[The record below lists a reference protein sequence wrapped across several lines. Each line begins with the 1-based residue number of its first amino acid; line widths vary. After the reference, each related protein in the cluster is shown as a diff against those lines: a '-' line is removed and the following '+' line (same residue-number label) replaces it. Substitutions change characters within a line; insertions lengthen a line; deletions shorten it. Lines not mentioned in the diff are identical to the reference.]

1 MLRPVQLPSGAGG
14 GPESGGAVGAE
25 PTVRGAAWAEPGVD
39 GNHFQHPAGDHDP
52 YGVLCLQAHSASM
65 TAEQASSSTSVWEQV
80 NLCCTRVSGEVGIR
94 TFLLGN
100 ALWSG
105 QLVNAK

>member
-1 MLRPVQLPSGAGG
+1 MLPPVQLPSRAGG
-14 GPESGGAVGAE
+14 GPESGGVVGAE

-39 GNHFQHPAGDHDP
+39 GNHSQHPAGDHDP
-52 YGVLCLQAHSASM
+52 YGILCLQAHSASM
-65 TAEQASSSTSVWEQV
+65 TAEQQVLPRVWEQIH
-80 NLCCTRVSGEVGIR
+80 LCCIRVSGEVGIR

-105 QLVNAK
+105 QLVNGK